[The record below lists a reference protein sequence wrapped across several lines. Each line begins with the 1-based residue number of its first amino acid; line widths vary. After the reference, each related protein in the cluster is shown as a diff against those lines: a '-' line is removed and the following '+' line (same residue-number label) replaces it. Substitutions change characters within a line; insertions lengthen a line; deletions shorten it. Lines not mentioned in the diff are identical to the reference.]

1 MTTFQFIA
9 GMAFC
14 FAALA
19 LKAYLIL
26 KPPVEAGP
34 GAR

>member
-26 KPPVEAGP
+26 QPPVKSGP
-34 GAR
+34 DA

>member
-9 GMAFC
+9 GMTLC

-26 KPPVEAGP
+26 KPPVKAGP